1 MMGGVRTARG
11 VPPSAKGSDQRSSVG
26 HSRGVDRAIDSPLVV
41 TAVGAAVAA
50 TLWRRVTRCGASMQ
64 GRAAMMGGVR
74 TVRGV
79 PPSSMASD
87 QRSSVGHSR
96 GVDRAI
102 DSPLVVT
109 AVGAAVAATLWRRV
123 TGCAALMEGRAALAG
138 GVRTAY
144 GVLLSTMGFCSS
156 GALQ

>member
-1 MMGGVRTARG
+1 MACCPAPLGPSSAARSATA
-11 VPPSAKGSDQRSSVG
+11 A
-26 HSRGVDRAIDSPLVV
+26 VDRASIDSQLVA

-50 TLWRRVTRCGASMQ
+50 TL
-64 GRAAMMGGVR
+64 
-74 TVRGV
+74 
-79 PPSSMASD
+79 
-87 QRSSVGHSR
+87 
-96 GVDRAI
+96 
-102 DSPLVVT
+102 L
-109 AVGAAVAATLWRRV
+109 RRV